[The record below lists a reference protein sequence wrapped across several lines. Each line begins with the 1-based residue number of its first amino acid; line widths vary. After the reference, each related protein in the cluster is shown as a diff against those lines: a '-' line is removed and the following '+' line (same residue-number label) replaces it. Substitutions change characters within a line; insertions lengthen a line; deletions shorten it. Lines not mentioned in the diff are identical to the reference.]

1 MGAEGKGERLESR
14 YPTTIVVVVVV
25 VVVTT
30 EFSYP
35 RTVEEDTYGK

>member
-25 VVVTT
+25 VTT

>member
-1 MGAEGKGERLESR
+1 MGGRGRVSSR
-14 YPTTIVVVVVV
+14 YPATTTIVVVV

-30 EFSYP
+30 EFSYS